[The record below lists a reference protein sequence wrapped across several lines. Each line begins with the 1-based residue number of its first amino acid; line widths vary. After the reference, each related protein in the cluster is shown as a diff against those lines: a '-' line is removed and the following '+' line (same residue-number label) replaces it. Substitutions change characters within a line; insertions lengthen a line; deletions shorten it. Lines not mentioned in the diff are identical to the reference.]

1 VSSRT
6 WWNSLQTKIIAWS
19 FVPTAVILFAVAVVI
34 FIAYRQVTEDLV
46 IERNQEL
53 TRLSAGQLAAEL
65 ARHTDLLDAEARM
78 ADIYQ
83 GSPSTQRAAL
93 SQASNR
99 LSVFDGGVIILD
111 TFGTVVAAV
120 PERPE
125 TLGQDWSDRAYFRQ
139 MLRSPGPEPVF
150 SDIVTDGPD
159 GAEVIVAAVPITG
172 ERGEFLGIM
181 AGMFRLGATSVSAFY
196 GDIVKLRID
205 VNCCAY
211 LVDGNGRVIYHSE
224 LDNIGDD
231 YSAQV
236 AARQAL
242 NGMTGAIRTHDA
254 AGLDAVTSFAPV
266 PGTTWALVTEENWT
280 GLVSASQGYRR
291 FLFVLLALGVV
302 APALVVAFGVKRIT
316 SPVEELIEAAQEVA
330 GGSFGRRIHARTRD
344 EIGELANQFNRMSAQ
359 LEESYASLE
368 QRVSERTRELAALN
382 TIATV
387 VSRTLKLEK
396 ILTGAL
402 DKTLEVTGIE
412 AGGIYLLQESAE
424 VLNIAAHKGL
434 SEQLVA
440 EIDNLEVGEGFSGRV
455 VGTGEPLVVRELSTD
470 PRLTRSAVQEDGFN
484 SVAIAPLV
492 SRGKVLGS
500 LFVITR
506 DNREFSQQDIDLITS
521 IGGQIGV
528 AVENAQLFEQ
538 AQQLAVME
546 ERQRLAR
553 DLHDSVTQALF
564 GVTMYAEAAIR
575 LLSSGD
581 SNGSKVV
588 DHLRELQATAQ
599 EALREM
605 RLLIFEL
612 RPPVLEEEGL
622 VAALQA
628 RLDTV
633 ETRSGLE
640 VELEVEGGGERLPHE
655 IEAGLYRIAQEAL
668 NNVLKHAEAHRIT
681 VCLRQDERS
690 VTLEVADDGA
700 GFDQAIARRQRGL
713 GLPGMEERARELGGR
728 LSIES
733 SPEEGTKVSVE
744 VRR

>member
-1 VSSRT
+1 MSSRT

-53 TRLSAGQLAAEL
+53 TRLSAGQLAVEL
-65 ARHTDLLDAEARM
+65 SRHTDLLDAEARM

-111 TFGTVVAAV
+111 TFGTVVAAL

-139 MLRSPGPEPVF
+139 MLRSPGPEPIF
-150 SDIVTDGPD
+150 SDIVTDGPG

-172 ERGEFLGIM
+172 EQGEVLGVM

-396 ILTGAL
+396 ILTDAL

-434 SEQLVA
+434 S
-440 EIDNLEVGEGFSGRV
+440 
-455 VGTGEPLVVRELSTD
+455 
-470 PRLTRSAVQEDGFN
+470 
-484 SVAIAPLV
+484 
-492 SRGKVLGS
+492 
-500 LFVITR
+500 
-506 DNREFSQQDIDLITS
+506 
-521 IGGQIGV
+521 
-528 AVENAQLFEQ
+528 
-538 AQQLAVME
+538 
-546 ERQRLAR
+546 
-553 DLHDSVTQALF
+553 
-564 GVTMYAEAAIR
+564 
-575 LLSSGD
+575 
-581 SNGSKVV
+581 
-588 DHLRELQATAQ
+588 
-599 EALREM
+599 
-605 RLLIFEL
+605 
-612 RPPVLEEEGL
+612 
-622 VAALQA
+622 
-628 RLDTV
+628 
-633 ETRSGLE
+633 
-640 VELEVEGGGERLPHE
+640 
-655 IEAGLYRIAQEAL
+655 
-668 NNVLKHAEAHRIT
+668 
-681 VCLRQDERS
+681 
-690 VTLEVADDGA
+690 
-700 GFDQAIARRQRGL
+700 
-713 GLPGMEERARELGGR
+713 
-728 LSIES
+728 
-733 SPEEGTKVSVE
+733 
-744 VRR
+744 